1 MEWDKMDDSCDD
13 DSNDKIIDIYNDDC
27 IIIEFI

>member
-13 DSNDKIIDIYNDDC
+13 DSNDIDIYNDDC